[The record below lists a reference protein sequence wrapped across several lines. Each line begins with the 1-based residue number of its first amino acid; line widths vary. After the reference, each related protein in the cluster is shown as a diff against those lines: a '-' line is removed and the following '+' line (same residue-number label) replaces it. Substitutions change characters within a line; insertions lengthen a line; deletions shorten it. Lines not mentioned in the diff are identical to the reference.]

1 MLVKN
6 DRFSVSPCFSV
17 SLWFIIFLIPL
28 YNMGGITHIFLY
40 LYISIREDV
49 HYENRR
55 IG

>member
-28 YNMGGITHIFLY
+28 YNMGDNSYFSLFIHFHQGGYTL
-40 LYISIREDV
+40 
-49 HYENRR
+49 
-55 IG
+55 

>member
-28 YNMGGITHIFLY
+28 YNMGDNLY
-40 LYISIREDV
+40 FSLFI
-49 HYENRR
+49 HFHQ
-55 IG
+55 GGCTL

>member
-17 SLWFIIFLIPL
+17 FLWFIIFLIPL
-28 YNMGGITHIFLY
+28 YNMGDNS

-49 HYENRR
+49 PYENRR

>member
-28 YNMGGITHIFLY
+28 YNMRDNSYFSLFMHFHQGGCTL
-40 LYISIREDV
+40 
-49 HYENRR
+49 
-55 IG
+55 